1 MSNQKESTPKKT
13 GTYTVKF
20 PIGVKLAVIIG
31 FIVLVSL
38 GTVTYLNSHFVGE
51 DVKITAENNNLSTNA
66 RAASTMEDK
75 ISTIRSNVFQLLDLL
90 NVVSGGRQAALARQA
105 EAFFFE
111 RNQDIASIYIYCL
124 KTAFLALK
132 VQTIKS

>member
-111 RNQDIASIYIYCL
+111 RNQDIASIYIYYQQIVL
-124 KTAFLALK
+124 PARKA
-132 VQTIKS
+132 QTQES